1 MRSRSPAR
9 LPRPFVY
16 GVWSLTVAGF
26 LLLWF
31 AIPLFG
37 LDCLRPCDGTPVA
50 MGAFGVLQLG
60 IIVLIVAKLVWI
72 VRARLRRR

>member
-1 MRSRSPAR
+1 
-9 LPRPFVY
+9 VY

-37 LDCLRPCDGTPVA
+37 VDCLQPCDGVA
-50 MGAFGVLQLG
+50 YAALGVLELG
-60 IIVLIVAKLVWI
+60 IMVLIVAKLVWI
-72 VRARLRRR
+72 VRARLRSR